1 MNTTRER
8 NEDAVD
14 RIHAEM
20 RRHRAA
26 CGCEVG
32 SVFAMVTLVGFVAY
46 LLSGH
51 AGEWT
56 ALGTFGRGFAWVVA
70 MSVVG
75 KCVGLGHARL
85 RLVRLGRELESY
97 RPGTHTI
104 TPLPL
109 SRTE

>member
-1 MNTTRER
+1 MSESREPD
-8 NEDAVD
+8 EDAIA
-14 RIHAEM
+14 RIRAEM

-32 SVFAMVTLVGFVAY
+32 SVFTLIALVGLLAY

-51 AGEWT
+51 GDDWT
-56 ALGTFGRGFAWVVA
+56 ALGTLARGFGWVIA

-75 KCVGLGHARL
+75 KCLGLGHARL
-85 RLVRLGRELESY
+85 RLVQLGRQLDSY
-97 RPGTHTI
+97 QPRTHTP
-104 TPLPL
+104 TPPPL